1 MATFLRGSRV
11 IAESVIGYVLLAAG
25 VVMLITPGPGIVT
38 VVAGLALLA
47 RHWRWAERLKGRV
60 LSRIRDTATQLRA
73 RRAAHRVHV
82 HPTEAADAAGPEG
95 PRTAPCA
102 EAA

>member
-11 IAESVIGYVLLAAG
+11 IAESAVGYALLAAG
-25 VVMLITPGPGIVT
+25 VVMLVTPGPGIVT
-38 VVAGLALLA
+38 VVAGLAVLA
-47 RHWRWAERLKGRV
+47 RHWRWAERLKDRV

-73 RRAAHRVHV
+73 RRTAHRVHA
-82 HPTEAADAAGPEG
+82 HPTETADEAGPEG
-95 PRTAPCA
+95 PRRDPRA